1 MSYVTGK
8 VIKEL
13 RENKNLTQKQLAE
26 KLMVSDKA
34 ISKWENNRGLPD
46 ISMLSSLASAL
57 GVSVA
62 ELLVGE
68 VITNQNPA
76 SDMKKVR
83 FYVCPVCGNIIT
95 AVGEGSFTCCG
106 IMLPALEA
114 EEADEENQIN
124 VEIVEQDYYIH
135 MEHPMT
141 KEHYITFAAYV
152 TSDRIEVV
160 KLYPQQNMEC
170 RFPRKGRGTI
180 YTYCNR
186 HGLFKVNIK

>member
-13 RENKNLTQKQLAE
+13 RENKKLTQKQLAE
-26 KLMVSDKA
+26 ELMVSDKA
-34 ISKWENNRGLPD
+34 VSKWENNRGLPD
-46 ISMLSSLASAL
+46 ISLLSSLSSAL

-68 VITNQNPA
+68 VITNQNLTGN
-76 SDMKKVR
+76 MKKVR

-95 AVGEGSFTCCG
+95 AVGEGSFNCCG

-124 VEIVEQDYYIH
+124 VEIVEQEYFVH

-141 KEHYITFAAYV
+141 KEHYITFVAYV
-152 TSDRIEVV
+152 TSDRTEVV

-170 RFPRKGRGTI
+170 RFTRKGRGTI
-180 YTYCNR
+180 YAFCNK
-186 HGLFKVNIK
+186 HGLFKVKL